1 MNLPRI
7 PVLVLFGPTASG
19 KTSLAGRLFS
29 SDASSVFGPVARI
42 ISADSM
48 QVYRGMNIGTAKPDA
63 DFLQKLPH
71 HLIDI
76 ADPSQQFDAAQFVE
90 LADKA
95 CSEIFSRKKLPVIC
109 GGTAF
114 YIKNFIFGLP
124 VTPESDENVRNM
136 LKEQAKTLGVQAM
149 YQRLQVV
156 DPERAAILHVNDE
169 YRILRALEVYETTG
183 KPLTS
188 FMLKEEMRDLYDFY
202 IFALERPRQE
212 LYERINLRVEQMMND
227 GLAEEFFSLIGQG
240 YKQSDP
246 GMQAIGY
253 REFFMVQQQSGC
265 NIKNVD
271 LQQVAELIQSDS
283 RKYAKKQMTFFKTVK
298 QARWF
303 NAQNEEEI
311 IESIKEII
319 SKYDFVR

>member
-1 MNLPRI
+1 MSLPRI

-29 SDASSVFGPVARI
+29 SDASSVFGPVAQI

-48 QVYRGMNIGTAKPDA
+48 QVYRGMNIGTAKPDS
-63 DFLQKLPH
+63 DFLHKLPH

-76 ADPSQQFDAAQFVE
+76 ADPNQQFDAAQFVD
-90 LADKA
+90 LADKV
-95 CSEIFSRKKLPVIC
+95 CTEIFSRKKLPVVC

-149 YQRLQVV
+149 YQRLQAV

-183 KPLTS
+183 RPLTS
-188 FMLKEEMRDLYDFY
+188 FMLKEGMRDLYDFY
-202 IFALERPRQE
+202 IFAIERPRQE
-212 LYERINLRVEQMMND
+212 LYERINLRVEQMMEE
-227 GLAEEFFSLIGQG
+227 GLAEEFFRLVEQG

-265 NIKNVD
+265 SLKNVD
-271 LQQVAELIQSDS
+271 LQQVTELIQSDS

-303 NAQNEEEI
+303 NAQNEAEI
-311 IESIKEII
+311 TENIKEII
-319 SKYDFVR
+319 SKYDFAK

>member
-1 MNLPRI
+1 MNNK
-7 PVLVLFGPTASG
+7 LVIIGGPTGVG
-19 KTSLAGRLFS
+19 KSDLGIKLAKLIDGQ
-29 SDASSVFGPVARI
+29 I

-48 QVYRGMNIGTAKPDA
+48 QVYKKMNIGTAKPDA

-149 YQRLQVV
+149 YQRLQAV

-212 LYERINLRVEQMMND
+212 LYERINLRVEQMMSD

-253 REFFMVQQQSGC
+253 REFFMVQQQNDC
-265 NIKNVD
+265 DIKNVD